1 LWDFLLDVAQNL
13 NHKKASYRFSNNTKS
28 FVQAMKNYFVPGKYE
43 SIFRAVVD
51 IYLVAKEVHGINGLV
66 PVILAKDK
74 IFVK

>member
-1 LWDFLLDVAQNL
+1 L
-13 NHKKASYRFSNNTKS
+13 NKKGD
-28 FVQAMKNYFVPGKYE
+28 YFVPGKYE